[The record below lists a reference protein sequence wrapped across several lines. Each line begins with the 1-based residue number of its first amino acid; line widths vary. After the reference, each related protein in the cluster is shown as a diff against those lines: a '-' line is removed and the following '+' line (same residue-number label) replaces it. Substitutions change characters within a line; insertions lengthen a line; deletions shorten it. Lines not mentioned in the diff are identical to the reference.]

1 MTDELNIVVRFALY
15 GNLMLLF
22 GLPLFVL
29 YVPREIVWHSA
40 SGLSLRRMLATLAAL
55 GIVFSVAG
63 LVVVCA
69 AMAGMPV
76 MGVDR
81 ATVEM
86 VVTQTPFGA
95 AWQVRLAALAV
106 AFAASV
112 AMHRGGSRVPMP
124 MTVIAVASG
133 AALASLAWTGHG
145 AAGEGLAG
153 TIQLT
158 ADIIHLLAAGVWIG
172 ALAAFGMLLFRSHGK
187 RSSDHIT
194 LTHRAL
200 ERFSAVGTLSVAALV
215 GTGLVNSFFL
225 VGFVNLPTLP
235 ATLYGQLLIAKL
247 VLFAAM
253 LGLAAAN
260 RYRLTPALAS
270 AEGDRSAQIGALRR
284 SLALE
289 TGAAIAI
296 LALVAW
302 LGILAPPLSGG

>member
-1 MTDELNIVVRFALY
+1 MTDELNIFVRFALY
-15 GNLMLLF
+15 ANLMLLF

-40 SGLSLRRMLATLAAL
+40 SGLPLRRMLAMLAAM
-55 GIVFSVAG
+55 GVGFSLAG
-63 LVVVCA
+63 LFVVCA

-81 ATVEM
+81 ATVQM

-95 AWQVRLAALAV
+95 AWQLRLVALAV

-112 AMHRGGSRVPMP
+112 VMYRSGSRALMA
-124 MTVIAVASG
+124 VIAVGAG

-145 AAGEGLAG
+145 AAGEGRLGTVQLA
-153 TIQLT
+153 
-158 ADIIHLLAAGVWIG
+158 ADIIHLLAAGVWVG
-172 ALAAFGMLLFRSHGK
+172 ALAAFGMLLFRSPAG
-187 RSSDHIT
+187 RSPDHII

-200 ERFSAVGTLSVAALV
+200 ERFSSVGTLTVAALV
-215 GTGLVNSFFL
+215 GTGLVNSYAL
-225 VGFVNLPTLP
+225 IGFANLPTLP

-260 RYRLTPALAS
+260 RFRLTPALAS
-270 AEGDRSAQIGALRR
+270 EAGDRSAQIGALRR

-289 TGAAIAI
+289 AGAAIAI

-302 LGILAPPLSGG
+302 LGTLAPPLSVG

>member
-1 MTDELNIVVRFALY
+1 MTDGLNIVVRFALY
-15 GNLMLLF
+15 VDLMLLF

-29 YVPREIVWHSA
+29 YAPKEIVWHSA
-40 SGLSLRRMLATLAAL
+40 SGLPLRRMLATLAVL
-55 GIVFSVAG
+55 GVVLSVVG

-69 AMAGMPV
+69 AMAGMPL

-95 AWQVRLAALAV
+95 AWQLRLVALAI

-112 AMHRGGSRVPMP
+112 AMHRRGSRPLMA
-124 MTVIAVASG
+124 MSAVASG

-158 ADIIHLLAAGVWIG
+158 ADIIHLLAAGVWVG
-172 ALAAFGMLLFRSHGK
+172 ALAAFGMLLFRTHAK
-187 RSSDHIT
+187 RSPDHIV

-200 ERFSAVGTLSVAALV
+200 ERFSLVGTLTVAALV

-225 VGFVNLPTLP
+225 VGLANLSTLA

-247 VLFAAM
+247 VLFALM

-260 RYRLTPALAS
+260 RFRLTPALAGQ
-270 AEGDRSAQIGALRR
+270 EGDRSAQIGALRR
-284 SLALE
+284 SLAFE
-289 TGAAIAI
+289 AGAAVAI
-296 LALVAW
+296 LVLVAW
-302 LGILAPPLSGG
+302 LGTLAPPVSAG

>member
-1 MTDELNIVVRFALY
+1 MTDELNLVVRFALFVD
-15 GNLMLLF
+15 LMLLF

-29 YVPREIVWHSA
+29 YAPKEIAWHSP
-40 SGLSLRRMLATLAAL
+40 SGWPLRRMLATLAVL
-55 GIVFSVAG
+55 GVLLSVVS

-81 ATVEM
+81 ATVQM

-95 AWQVRLAALAV
+95 AWQLRLVALAV

-112 AMHRGGSRVPMP
+112 AMHRFGSRALMAV
-124 MTVIAVASG
+124 TAVASG

-153 TIQLT
+153 TIQLA
-158 ADIIHLLAAGVWIG
+158 ADIIHLLAAGVWFG
-172 ALAAFGMLLFRSHGK
+172 ALTAFAMLLFRSPAK
-187 RSSDHIT
+187 QSPDHSI

-200 ERFSAVGTLSVAALV
+200 ERFSSVGTLTVAALV
-215 GTGLVNSFFL
+215 GTGLVNSYIL
-225 VGFVNLPTLP
+225 VGFANLATLP

-260 RYRLTPALAS
+260 RFRLTPALSSEA
-270 AEGDRSAQIGALRR
+270 GDRSPQIGALRR

-296 LALVAW
+296 LVLVAW
-302 LGILAPPLSGG
+302 LGTLAPPVSAG